1 MRTPKYAFSFCVY
14 RTVSLS
20 KRSVELKRKL
30 TTIELIDHVKN
41 KGITFNH
48 MTEKEA
54 KNCLRNLSYYYKL
67 ASYRKNFKKDADGK
81 YKNLD
86 FAYLTDLAAI
96 DMQLRQYLLELC
108 LDVEH
113 GIKVLLLDI
122 ISNQLHDEDGYQIVQ
137 DFKNGPDYGEK
148 QYNLTITNLQHNQ
161 YLKDMSVKYSEKPP
175 VWVFL
180 ETTSFGGLTAFTE
193 YFCFNRS
200 HPKKIERISKL
211 LRYCKNIRNACAHNT
226 PILVNLFSNS
236 DRLDK
241 RVGIVQGISNNIG
254 IPNSDTYYDK
264 MVDLIS
270 LFYLH
275 KLIQSDKLGNFQYR
289 QGKKLIDRFH
299 RHNWY
304 EDENNLNKFMMD
316 LDSLI
321 EYLK

>member
-1 MRTPKYAFSFCVY
+1 MK
-14 RTVSLS
+14 
-20 KRSVELKRKL
+20 EIL
-30 TTIELIDHVKN
+30 TTSELIEHVKN
-41 KGITFNH
+41 KGITFSH

-54 KNCLRNLSYYYKL
+54 KYCLRTLNYYYKL
-67 ASYRKNFKKDADGK
+67 ASYRKNFKKDVNEK
-81 YKNLD
+81 YINLD

-113 GIKVLLLDI
+113 GVKVLLLDQ
-122 ISNQLHDEDGYQIVQ
+122 ISNFLETEDGYQIVQ
-137 DFKNGPDYGEK
+137 DFKNGPEYGNK
-148 QYNLTITNLQHNQ
+148 QYNLTISNLKNNQ
-161 YLKDMSVKYSEKPP
+161 YLKEMSSKYSEKPP

-180 ETTSFGGLTAFTE
+180 ETTFFGGLTAFTE
-193 YFCFNRS
+193 YFCLNRH
-200 HPKKIERISKL
+200 HPKKLDKISKL

-226 PILVNLFSNS
+226 PILVNIFSSS
-236 DRLDK
+236 DKLNK
-241 RVGIVQGISNNIG
+241 RIGIIQGISNDIG
-254 IPNSDTYYDK
+254 IPNSHTYYEK

-275 KLIQSDKLGNFQYR
+275 NLIQSDKLGSFQYK

-304 EDENNLNKFMMD
+304 QNEESLIKFMDD
-316 LDSLI
+316 LNYLI